1 MVHWLTELYSHS
13 WVIFCLNCVHYWNW
27 GKKPF
32 TCHRIAFGRDYI
44 PMMQNVPQKGNNVC
58 WGRDAPYSAV
68 LGAKSG
74 EYSWLCL
81 LRPSSFG
88 ITEWTVPSSSAKFKY
103 PLQQVY
109 LHTRSSSKISGLA
122 LKMGS
127 HKRQAQLTC
136 AVQGHWGRWTSH
148 VFWEPREHSRATSSP
163 ANLACWRGHPGAAS
177 GWNTYPSLLSESV
190 QTLHCLYAQLFKGQ
204 YLAAFLHM

>member
-32 TCHRIAFGRDYI
+32 TCYRSAFDCEYI
-44 PMMQNVPQKGNNVC
+44 PMMQSVPQKGNNVC
-58 WGRDAPYSAV
+58 WDRNAPYTVV
-68 LGAKSG
+68 LGPKSG

-81 LRPSSFG
+81 LRASSFV

-109 LHTRSSSKISGLA
+109 LCTSSSSKISGLA

-127 HKRQAQLTC
+127 HKKQAQCLC
-136 AVQGHWGRWTSH
+136 ALQRHGGRWALH
-148 VFWEPREHSRATSSP
+148 VSWEPREHSLVVSTP
-163 ANLACWRGHPGAAS
+163 ANLAFWRGHPGDAS
-177 GWNTYPSLLSESV
+177 VWSTYPPLLSESV
-190 QTLHCLYAQLFKGQ
+190 QTLHRLVCTTV
-204 YLAAFLHM
+204 